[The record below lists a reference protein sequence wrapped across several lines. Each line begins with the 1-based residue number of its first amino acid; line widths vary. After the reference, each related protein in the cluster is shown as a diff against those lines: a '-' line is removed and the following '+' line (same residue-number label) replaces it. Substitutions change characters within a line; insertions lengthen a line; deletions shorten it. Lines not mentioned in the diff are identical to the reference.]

1 MLTKSSRPHRL
12 ISSISRDFNH
22 VQRFLYVATKKQN
35 QKKQK
40 SAVKRPKARQ
50 AGSESSGPVLFQRR
64 REKARGRAG
73 QQLRLRLQLLSGTRP
88 GQPSNKWQ
96 RGARSLCRLTAAC
109 ALLRLV
115 LLCVRWTRAT
125 SLCGHSAV
133 FNGDLLSAGR
143 QPSSRVPKFLLAG

>member
-50 AGSESSGPVLFQRR
+50 AGSESSGPVLFPAEE
-64 REKARGRAG
+64 RESEGEG
-73 QQLRLRLQLLSGTRP
+73 
-88 GQPSNKWQ
+88 
-96 RGARSLCRLTAAC
+96 GAAA
-109 ALLRLV
+109 A
-115 LLCVRWTRAT
+115 A
-125 SLCGHSAV
+125 AV
-133 FNGDLLSAGR
+133 A
-143 QPSSRVPKFLLAG
+143 AA